1 MFRAFLKNST
11 IYAIPTFISRG
22 LSLFL
27 IPIYTRVLS
36 PEDFGSLDLLLVF
49 AGLINL
55 TVSLEVSQGVA
66 RFYRSEPSVGS
77 QIAYASSGLWFTLIC
92 YTVFALLCFY
102 FSSFLAT
109 FVMGREGLE
118 SAFQAGI
125 CYIWIN
131 GIYYLLLNQ
140 FRWEHRSLQYAQVSL
155 VVAFSTAGMAV
166 FLTYGLHWGL
176 LGLLSGMAFGAI
188 LGVVM
193 SLYLLRQ
200 TFRFQ
205 LDAQKLKEM
214 LVFSSPLVISG
225 IAVIISTYIDRI
237 MINHFLSVSDVGL
250 YGVGFR
256 LAGIVGLFMAG
267 FQGAFTPLV
276 YKHYQNVD
284 TPRQMARIFRVFIAF
299 SLLVFMLLVLFANDI
314 LALLTTPEYY
324 SASQVVVFLVPAILL
339 SQMYI
344 FAPGIGIAKKTHLII
359 WVNLMGAAVNTLLNW
374 LMIPPYGITGAAIA
388 SLVAYSCVFLV
399 YITLSQRLYR
409 VPHQW
414 TRMVIATILTSLI
427 VWVVPM
433 FSFESMGR
441 VLVNLSALFVVVGII
456 IFTGLIQLSE
466 LLQLKKIV
474 RKKIF

>member
-1 MFRAFLKNST
+1 M
-11 IYAIPTFISRG
+11 
-22 LSLFL
+22 
-27 IPIYTRVLS
+27 
-36 PEDFGSLDLLLVF
+36 
-49 AGLINL
+49 
-55 TVSLEVSQGVA
+55 
-66 RFYRSEPSVGS
+66 
-77 QIAYASSGLWFTLIC
+77 
-92 YTVFALLCFY
+92 
-102 FSSFLAT
+102 
-109 FVMGREGLE
+109 
-118 SAFQAGI
+118 
-125 CYIWIN
+125 
-131 GIYYLLLNQ
+131 
-140 FRWEHRSLQYAQVSL
+140 
-155 VVAFSTAGMAV
+155 VAFSTAGMAV
-166 FLTYGLHWGL
+166 FLTYGLYWGL
-176 LGLLSGMAFGAI
+176 LGLLLGMAFGAI

-214 LVFSSPLVISG
+214 LVFSSPLVMSG